1 MTAHSLDAQ
10 IAQLRS
16 ALNAHRGKP
25 LDSTTR
31 DALQLLQHDVAH
43 VLHDESVTQK
53 LEDLAV
59 RFETEHPAAGA
70 AIREVVNTLVKV
82 GM

>member
-1 MTAHSLDAQ
+1 MSKIELAAQ
-10 IAQLRS
+10 IAQLRT
-16 ALNAHRGKP
+16 ALGADPK
-25 LDSTTR
+25 LDATTR
-31 DALQLLQHDVAH
+31 DSLQLLQRDIAH
-43 VLHDESVTQK
+43 ALHDESVTQR

-59 RFETEHPAAGA
+59 RFETDHPAVGT

>member
-1 MTAHSLDAQ
+1 MTKSLDTQ
-10 IAQLRS
+10 IAQLR
-16 ALNAHRGKP
+16 ADLNACRGKP
-25 LDSTTR
+25 LDASTR

-43 VLHDESVTQK
+43 ALHDESVKQK

-70 AIREVVNTLVKV
+70 AIREAVNTLVRV